1 MHLLTGI
8 QVGGSCTESVATQ
21 VRMVPDNTNEEEEI
35 LDGLDDEVPVPNL
48 DDPDWS
54 PLDEP
59 SGQYVISPSFPTGD
73 HLFSVGLNE
82 KLV

>member
-8 QVGGSCTESVATQ
+8 QVRDSCTGSVATQ
-21 VRMVPDNTNEEEEI
+21 MVPDNTDEEEEI
-35 LDGLDDEVPVPNL
+35 VEGLDEEVPVPNL

-59 SGQYVISPSFPTGD
+59 SGQYVISPSR
-73 HLFSVGLNE
+73 
-82 KLV
+82 